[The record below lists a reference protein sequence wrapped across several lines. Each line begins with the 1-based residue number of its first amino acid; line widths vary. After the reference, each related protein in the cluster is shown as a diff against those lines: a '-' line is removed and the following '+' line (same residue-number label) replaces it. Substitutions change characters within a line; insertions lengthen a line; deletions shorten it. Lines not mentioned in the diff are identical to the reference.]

1 MWLLRPPGVYAP
13 QGDTHLLLGALR
25 HVGVPSGSRM
35 LDICTGTGLVALT
48 GACLGASDVHAVD
61 LSARAVMAARWNARL
76 RGVPVTVHRGDFLD
90 RSTGRFDVITANP
103 PYVPCPDRERGLARA
118 ARGARRSGRA
128 WNAGEDGRECLDR
141 LCEAAPRLLAPGG
154 VMLIVHSA
162 LSGPHRTL
170 GQLREGGLEAEVARR
185 SRKPFG
191 PVLRRRAAWLEE
203 RGLIEPGQRE
213 EELVVVRADLAP
225 RG

>member
-90 RSTGRFDVITANP
+90 RSTGR
-103 PYVPCPDRERGLARA
+103 
-118 ARGARRSGRA
+118 
-128 WNAGEDGRECLDR
+128 
-141 LCEAAPRLLAPGG
+141 
-154 VMLIVHSA
+154 
-162 LSGPHRTL
+162 
-170 GQLREGGLEAEVARR
+170 
-185 SRKPFG
+185 
-191 PVLRRRAAWLEE
+191 
-203 RGLIEPGQRE
+203 
-213 EELVVVRADLAP
+213 
-225 RG
+225 

>member
-13 QGDTHLLLGALR
+13 QGDTDLLLGALR
-25 HVGVPSGSRM
+25 RTGVPRGSRM
-35 LDICTGTGLVALT
+35 LDICTGTGLVALV
-48 GACLGASDVHAVD
+48 GARMGATDVHAVD
-61 LSARAVMAARWNARL
+61 LSARAALAARWNARL
-76 RGVPVTVHRGDFLD
+76 RRLPVTVHRGDFLD
-90 RSTGRFDVITANP
+90 RPTGRFDVITANP
-103 PYVPCPDRERGLARA
+103 PYVPCPDRDHGLPMA
-118 ARGARRSGRA
+118 ARGARA

-141 LCEAAPRLLAPGG
+141 LCAAAPRLLAPGG

-162 LSGPHRTL
+162 LSGPYRTL
-170 GQLREGGLEAEVARR
+170 GQLREGGLKAAVVRR

-191 PVLRRRAAWLEE
+191 PVLRGRAAWLEE

-225 RG
+225 RGG